1 MTQKEL
7 HIVKIISETTFVI
20 NAGSDDGFNVG
31 DKFDIVGQGP
41 TEIVDP
47 ITGESLGSFTGSKGK
62 ILITQ
67 IQPKM
72 ALAET
77 ETVFVSPIT
86 ASLQSL
92 TGTRKQKELNVDLS
106 QITGGIATNNDP
118 VQIGDKIELSPMI
131 VEEVSHED

>member
-20 NAGSDDGFNVG
+20 NAGSDDGFSVG
-31 DKFDIVGQGP
+31 DKFDIIGQGP
-41 TEIVDP
+41 AEIIDP
-47 ITGESLGSFTGSKGK
+47 ITGESLGSFTGSKGR

-77 ETVFVSPIT
+77 ETVYVSAIAT
-86 ASLQSL
+86 SLQSL

-118 VQIGDKIELSPMI
+118 VKIGDKIELVPI
-131 VEEVSHED
+131 VVEEVTNED